1 VKGQQQLHVGKNPG
15 SQIGHVQPY
24 KYDEE
29 ASLKK
34 LNLAITMHEYPFNV
48 VEHEYLVDFI
58 KSLRPSF
65 PIKSRVTVRKE
76 IMEKYLE
83 EKEILYAHL
92 KNLNCRFSATMD
104 MWTSCQNKGYMCI
117 TVHWIDD
124 NWHMQKRIIGFFNVK
139 GSHTGAKL
147 SQTFTEVMV
156 KWYLE
161 NRLFA
166 LTLDNASSNEVA
178 VKDIISDL
186 KDNGN
191 GTLVCDGIFF
201 HVRCACHILNLVA
214 RDGLKVISGTLKK
227 IKSLVL
233 AVKGSPLQW
242 EELMKCATA
251 AGLDTKRGIQMDVST
266 RWNSTYLLLR
276 DALYYKDAFI
286 RLKFS
291 NRRRYAKLSPS
302 SEEWANA
309 LTLHACLKKFYDLTE
324 ILSGTS
330 YPTAN
335 LFYRGFCDIKVL
347 LDDWSCSEDT
357 IIREMAVAMA
367 AKFDKYWVQSNIA
380 LAVACFL
387 DPRYKKRL
395 IEYYMKKFYGD
406 CYQAELDEF
415 LSVVK
420 KLYNFYVSAAS
431 SSKKPRQGAAPRP
444 SNTADILMGN
454 VDYDLE
460 EFLYEANEPG
470 VVGSNELDMYLREP
484 LLKLNEFDILAWWKN
499 KREQYPILSQI
510 VRDVMAIQ
518 VSTVASE
525 SAFSAAGRVVDPYRS
540 RLDPEMVQALICSKD
555 WAAAASKGAHFTCFF
570 S

>member
-1 VKGQQQLHVGKNPG
+1 
-15 SQIGHVQPY
+15 
-24 KYDEE
+24 
-29 ASLKK
+29 
-34 LNLAITMHEYPFNV
+34 
-48 VEHEYLVDFI
+48 
-58 KSLRPSF
+58 
-65 PIKSRVTVRKE
+65 
-76 IMEKYLE
+76 
-83 EKEILYAHL
+83 
-92 KNLNCRFSATMD
+92 
-104 MWTSCQNKGYMCI
+104 
-117 TVHWIDD
+117 
-124 NWHMQKRIIGFFNVK
+124 
-139 GSHTGAKL
+139 
-147 SQTFTEVMV
+147 
-156 KWYLE
+156 
-161 NRLFA
+161 
-166 LTLDNASSNEVA
+166 
-178 VKDIISDL
+178 
-186 KDNGN
+186 
-191 GTLVCDGIFF
+191 
-201 HVRCACHILNLVA
+201 
-214 RDGLKVISGTLKK
+214 
-227 IKSLVL
+227 
-233 AVKGSPLQW
+233 
-242 EELMKCATA
+242 
-251 AGLDTKRGIQMDVST
+251 
-266 RWNSTYLLLR
+266 
-276 DALYYKDAFI
+276 
-286 RLKFS
+286 
-291 NRRRYAKLSPS
+291 
-302 SEEWANA
+302 
-309 LTLHACLKKFYDLTE
+309 
-324 ILSGTS
+324 
-330 YPTAN
+330 
-335 LFYRGFCDIKVL
+335 
-347 LDDWSCSEDT
+347 
-357 IIREMAVAMA
+357 MAVAMA

>member
-1 VKGQQQLHVGKNPG
+1 
-15 SQIGHVQPY
+15 
-24 KYDEE
+24 
-29 ASLKK
+29 
-34 LNLAITMHEYPFNV
+34 
-48 VEHEYLVDFI
+48 
-58 KSLRPSF
+58 
-65 PIKSRVTVRKE
+65 
-76 IMEKYLE
+76 
-83 EKEILYAHL
+83 
-92 KNLNCRFSATMD
+92 
-104 MWTSCQNKGYMCI
+104 
-117 TVHWIDD
+117 
-124 NWHMQKRIIGFFNVK
+124 
-139 GSHTGAKL
+139 
-147 SQTFTEVMV
+147 
-156 KWYLE
+156 
-161 NRLFA
+161 
-166 LTLDNASSNEVA
+166 
-178 VKDIISDL
+178 
-186 KDNGN
+186 
-191 GTLVCDGIFF
+191 
-201 HVRCACHILNLVA
+201 
-214 RDGLKVISGTLKK
+214 
-227 IKSLVL
+227 
-233 AVKGSPLQW
+233 
-242 EELMKCATA
+242 MKCATA

-555 WAAAASKGAHFTCFF
+555 WAAAASKGAHFTCFLVF
-570 S
+570 SVRYLYLQLNNTLNLSFLIFFRFKKAWINCE